1 MAELGT
7 ILPTTA
13 ADDHSHDEEGRHVNV
28 ASESASVITSSGSK
42 NIVGIALPPAASAEK
57 TESLVIPSETVLK
70 KMKLNELKQVCQ
82 RAHLK
87 PMRTKN
93 EILQQLMSLLP

>member
-7 ILPTTA
+7 VLPAA
-13 ADDHSHDEEGRHVNV
+13 ADNSYDEEGRHV
-28 ASESASVITSSGSK
+28 ASVITSSGSK
-42 NIVGIALPPAASAEK
+42 NIVGIELTPAVSAEK

-82 RAHLK
+82 RANLK

-93 EILQQLMSLLP
+93 EILQQLMSLLPSSS